1 MFVVFAPEIH
11 SAERMVKIL
20 VTSPEIPD
28 KVYRPVADVFAG
40 AVIRELNRKGG
51 LIIVDREQSE
61 TYLRKKGLPDWAV
74 DNRELAIEVGKALG
88 ADIVIYSTLSRN
100 FSSFVYSMGF
110 LEVNRELIQRIV
122 NGSFIETASP
132 AEIGRLVGM
141 EMRKFMNYIPLPSE
155 ISDRGAAFR
164 EETVDPDR
172 LPRSSE
178 IELPRLDRFGCLEQ
192 VLSYYRVFPGEME
205 YLKLEID
212 QQITRVQIDDGD
224 IDRELMRTFSRMQ
237 MYGEYALRYNMQS
250 YLVKDCSVRALNV
263 FLANK
268 IPVFWTDDGNT
279 INLLTGYS
287 GLRGDGVSI
296 FRTFTNDVFD
306 SFYLTHRKL
315 IAILVI
321 LPKPGRKGGVPR
333 EYLETAISRYHNDWG
348 KTPELV
354 ELKEGFLDIISSGLG
369 EY

>member
-1 MFVVFAPEIH
+1 
-11 SAERMVKIL
+11 
-20 VTSPEIPD
+20 
-28 KVYRPVADVFAG
+28 
-40 AVIRELNRKGG
+40 
-51 LIIVDREQSE
+51 
-61 TYLRKKGLPDWAV
+61 
-74 DNRELAIEVGKALG
+74 
-88 ADIVIYSTLSRN
+88 
-100 FSSFVYSMGF
+100 
-110 LEVNRELIQRIV
+110 
-122 NGSFIETASP
+122 
-132 AEIGRLVGM
+132 
-141 EMRKFMNYIPLPSE
+141 
-155 ISDRGAAFR
+155 
-164 EETVDPDR
+164 
-172 LPRSSE
+172 
-178 IELPRLDRFGCLEQ
+178 
-192 VLSYYRVFPGEME
+192 
-205 YLKLEID
+205 
-212 QQITRVQIDDGD
+212 
-224 IDRELMRTFSRMQ
+224 
-237 MYGEYALRYNMQS
+237 MQS